1 VAEWFSI
8 EVLDGQFSA
17 RSWADSHGDALVWAA
32 QEQGATDWEWHHH
45 SWGVVLEVEFADELV
60 WERFKDLAVVRSAID
75 AVPNPIA
82 GLLMYRG
89 RGGSSGARQP
99 RKPRPFAGA
108 GAVALPLP
116 DVLFD
121 EPPPRPVMLTR

>member
-1 VAEWFSI
+1 
-8 EVLDGQFSA
+8 
-17 RSWADSHGDALVWAA
+17 VWAA

-45 SWGVVLEVEFADELV
+45 SWGVVLEVEFDDELV
-60 WERFKDLAVVRSAID
+60 WERFKELPVVRSAVD

-121 EPPPRPVMLTR
+121 EPPPRPAMLTR